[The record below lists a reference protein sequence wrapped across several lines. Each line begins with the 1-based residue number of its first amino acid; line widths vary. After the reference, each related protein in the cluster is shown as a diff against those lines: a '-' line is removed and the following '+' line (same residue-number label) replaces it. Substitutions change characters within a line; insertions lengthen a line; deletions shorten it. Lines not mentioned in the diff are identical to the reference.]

1 MHGTMSLKKTVIMRC
16 LIFWLDGLFGRL
28 MDLSFTQQQWIFAT
42 VGTVNKSYLK
52 K

>member
-1 MHGTMSLKKTVIMRC
+1 
-16 LIFWLDGLFGRL
+16 
-28 MDLSFTQQQWIFAT
+28 MDLSFTQQQWLFAT